1 MRCPPRAAVGLL
13 WPTALGLLPS
23 SSFRVQSAFSLLGML
38 RGRLSPDASSPAIL
52 LAPGGGRF
60 GHSMQSPQK
69 RCRQAP
75 QFVQFGPP
83 YGTLVAPNRRAAGHM
98 MRELYSLKLKE
109 TLGALKGPLG
119 TQQGSPGPL
128 GGVQNHSPGKS
139 LVKEILQNA
148 YKTCVILTIMMF
160 FCKILNISLEVL
172 QKKSIYYSGLILT
185 CHFCDT

>member
-13 WPTALGLLPS
+13 WPTALGLLPSS

-98 MRELYSLKLKE
+98 MRELYSLKIKFE
-109 TLGALKGPLG
+109 
-119 TQQGSPGPL
+119 PGHACHL
-128 GGVQNHSPGKS
+128 Y
-139 LVKEILQNA
+139 I
-148 YKTCVILTIMMF
+148 
-160 FCKILNISLEVL
+160 NIYLSQLPINR
-172 QKKSIYYSGLILT
+172 KAATSIHININIYRSGLVHITGQRFAEQPGRKGNRARVAATGSGCYTLARLL
-185 CHFCDT
+185 C

>member
-13 WPTALGLLPS
+13 WPTALGLLPSS

-98 MRELYSLKLKE
+98 MRELYSLLKLKG
-109 TLGALKGPLG
+109 TLPRGSKGPFRDPTRL
-119 TQQGSPGPL
+119 PL
-128 GGVQNHSPGKS
+128 APGGVHNHSPGKS
-139 LVKEILQNA
+139 LLREIMQNG
-148 YKTCVILTIMMF
+148 YTTCVMLTF
-160 FCKILNISLEVL
+160 LVL
-172 QKKSIYYSGLILT
+172 L
-185 CHFCDT
+185 